1 MVRLRVA
8 GTKGKEIL
16 RLRSLEL
23 TPVGA
28 RAAIEADK
36 QRARAH
42 RANTDWFA
50 RAGYGLWF
58 HFLDLTTPPSGPRK
72 PSEQSVNELDVD
84 KLVGPV
90 AETGARSEDRRVGK
104 ECFSTSR
111 YRWTSSPYKNKNK

>member
-72 PSEQSVNELDVD
+72 PYEQSVNELDVD
-84 KLVGPV
+84 KMVGQV
-90 AETGARSEDRRVGK
+90 AETGAKYMKWAVKMGRAAWRERVG
-104 ECFSTSR
+104 R
-111 YRWTSSPYKNKNK
+111 

>member
-58 HFLDLTTPPSGPRK
+58 HFLDLTTPPRGPRK
-72 PSEQSVNELDVD
+72 PYEQSVNEFAVA
-84 KLVGPV
+84 KLAGQV
-90 AETGARSEDRRVGK
+90 AETGPKNMMWAGHHRNPTTPAPPK
-104 ECFSTSR
+104 
-111 YRWTSSPYKNKNK
+111 RWKSANT

>member
-72 PSEQSVNELDVD
+72 PYEQSVNELDVD
-84 KLVGPV
+84 KQIGRASGRERGCQYV
-90 AETGARSEDRRVGK
+90 
-104 ECFSTSR
+104 
-111 YRWTSSPYKNKNK
+111 